1 MEGIAHAKP
10 EVRGPGC
17 EDFPLTRGQFEEVAG
32 VGVGLSR
39 EITKG
44 VVTEVVMELSDQIL
58 RW

>member
-17 EDFPLTRGQFEEVAG
+17 EDFPLTRAQFEEVAG

-44 VVTEVVMELSDQIL
+44 VVTEVIL